1 MKTKSKD
8 FSRLSTIETL
18 SIGLL
23 GLACSSFL
31 IGFFV
36 WFVQQKTYAPLL
48 EQLGLEPSSF
58 QAFFVNGSPFALLIP
73 VVLLAGFLVW
83 KELHWKTGSLVL
95 GLNVTFLVFSV
106 VMFWAVD
113 SSLRGGMN
121 TLIKLLSKWF
131 LRHGH
136 RLNNFSTQ
144 SKRLEPYHNPRVK
157 SWGSIAHG

>member
-48 EQLGLEPSSF
+48 AEMGLEFSSVQTF
-58 QAFFVNGSPFALLIP
+58 LINGSPFVLLIP

-83 KELHWKTGSLVL
+83 KELHWETTSLSL
-95 GLNVTFLVFSV
+95 GLNVGFLVSSV

-121 TLIKLLSKWF
+121 TIIEFLSK
-131 LRHGH
+131 
-136 RLNNFSTQ
+136 
-144 SKRLEPYHNPRVK
+144 
-157 SWGSIAHG
+157 